1 MASYQDQ
8 QATDQQATDAQ
19 SKDSSIAIRAT
30 DIVKNY
36 GSGETF
42 VHALRDISVS
52 FQRGVFASIM
62 GPSGSGKSTLMHVL
76 AGLDS
81 VTSGHIL
88 LDGTDITHLNDNE
101 LTILRRSKIGFVF
114 QSFNLLP
121 MFTAEQNILMPLT
134 LAGKK
139 PDFHWFHEL
148 VTSLGL
154 TSRLNHLPSQ
164 LSGGQQQRVA
174 IARALITKPSIVFA
188 DEPTGNLDAVSS
200 AEVLTLMRK
209 MVDDYHQTIVMVTHD
224 ATAASYTDRAII
236 LADGKIVADQPHPQ
250 AQEMGDMLT
259 RIMQNIVQQRSESH
273 SLASD
278 AASDASV
285 SE

>member
-1 MASYQDQ
+1 MTAQYQGQHTVSAVAPEDPNV
-8 QATDQQATDAQ
+8 AV
-19 SKDSSIAIRAT
+19 RAT

-42 VHALRDISVS
+42 VHALRDVSVS
-52 FQRGVFASIM
+52 FQRGAFASIM

-88 LDGTDITHLNDNE
+88 LDGTDITRLNDNE
-101 LTILRRSKIGFVF
+101 LTVLRRSKIGFVF

-134 LAGKK
+134 LAGKR
-139 PDFHWFHEL
+139 PDQQWLNEL
-148 VTSLGL
+148 ITSLGL
-154 TSRLNHLPSQ
+154 SERLNHLPSQ

-174 IARALITKPSIVFA
+174 IARALIAKPSIVFA

-236 LADGKIVADQPHPQ
+236 LADGRIVADQPHPQ

-259 RIMQNIVQQRSESH
+259 RIMQDIVRRKSD
-273 SLASD
+273 D
-278 AASDASV
+278 AAPVANASV

>member
-1 MASYQDQ
+1 MTAQYQGQHTVSAVAPEDPNV
-8 QATDQQATDAQ
+8 AV
-19 SKDSSIAIRAT
+19 RAT
-30 DIVKNY
+30 DVVKNY

-42 VHALRDISVS
+42 VHALRDVSVS
-52 FQRGVFASIM
+52 FQRGAFASIM

-88 LDGTDITHLNDNE
+88 LDGTDITRLNDNE
-101 LTILRRSKIGFVF
+101 LTVLRRSKIGFVF

-134 LAGKK
+134 LAGKR
-139 PDFHWFHEL
+139 PDQQWLNEL
-148 VTSLGL
+148 ITSLGL
-154 TSRLNHLPSQ
+154 SERLNHLPSQ

-174 IARALITKPSIVFA
+174 IARALIAKPSIVFA

-236 LADGKIVADQPHPQ
+236 LADGRIVADQPHPQ

-259 RIMQNIVQQRSESH
+259 RIMQDIVRRKSD
-273 SLASD
+273 D
-278 AASDASV
+278 AAPVANASV